1 MEKKNGLDAETVVDT
16 IKDCMQRKNISQ
28 TELLKRCKEKGYLI
42 TQSGVSKVL
51 NKTKKISVEEFKAF
65 CDVLKLSA
73 DELFFGTQK
82 KCVKEDA
89 FFLLDKNTIDS
100 VKGILGQ
107 YDMYFASTAIEENLL
122 IKGSLNLYCKESC
135 VLAEA
140 SIQAKN
146 TMQKQYTGYLWIGN
160 PRKVAYIILKQ
171 VPFGEMSVLA
181 IRYREFQVEKM
192 KCRGALC
199 LTTSAGEMKDP
210 IAHSVVLIRH
220 EWIRKHDSS
229 GLDEKIHEILK
240 SEEWGSAFYFR
251 GDRDIEIYQYLRD
264 MEGRYDG

>member
-1 MEKKNGLDAETVVDT
+1 MEKKNGFDAETVVDI

-28 TELLKRCKEKGYLI
+28 TELLKRCKEKGYFI
-42 TQSGVSKVL
+42 TQSSVSKVL
-51 NKTKKISVEEFKAF
+51 SKTKKISIEEFKAF
-65 CDVLKLSA
+65 CDALKLSA
-73 DELFFGTQK
+73 DELFWGTQK
-82 KCVKEDA
+82 KCVKENA
-89 FFLLDKNTIDS
+89 FFLLDKNAIDS
-100 VKGILGQ
+100 AQGILGQ

-122 IKGSLNLYCKESC
+122 IKGSLNLYCGESC

-160 PRKVAYIILKQ
+160 SGKVAYIILKK
-171 VPFGEMSVLA
+171 VPSGEMSVLA

-210 IAHSVVLIRH
+210 VAHPVVLIRH
-220 EWIRKHDSS
+220 EWICKYNKSE
-229 GLDEKIHEILK
+229 LYKKIHKILK
-240 SEEWGSAFYFR
+240 EEWESAFYFR